1 MNLASTS
8 NSSRLMQF
16 LLFTLVLAALFYRTL
31 LDLVRLS
38 WNSDLYSHLVV
49 IPVVTGILLYGKRD
63 VISSRGESSARVA
76 AVLAGVT
83 LAVYFLVKQTG
94 ILDDPVEMLSAKSLM
109 LVVLWISGFL
119 LFYGVASF
127 KAAQFP
133 LLFMLFAVPVP
144 EPILDPIIIFLQRG
158 SAELTSLLFWM
169 LGVPFLRDGMVFRL
183 PGQAIEI
190 AKECSGIR
198 SSLALML
205 TTLLAG
211 YLNLRSNTHR
221 ILLTAIAIPLAIL
234 KNGIRITALTILAVR
249 VDPGFL
255 TGRLHSEGGVV
266 FFVIAL
272 LLLGGALR
280 LLQRLEDAPAKPK
293 IPVTMPA

>member
-1 MNLASTS
+1 
-8 NSSRLMQF
+8 MQF

-280 LLQRLEDAPAKPK
+280 LLQRLEDAPPKPK
-293 IPVTMPA
+293 IPVSIPA

>member
-1 MNLASTS
+1 
-8 NSSRLMQF
+8 MQF

-63 VISSRGESSARVA
+63 VIASLGASSARVA
-76 AVLAGVT
+76 AILAVVT
-83 LAVYFLVKQTG
+83 LAVYFFVKQTG

-255 TGRLHSEGGVV
+255 TGRLHAEGGVV

>member
-1 MNLASTS
+1 
-8 NSSRLMQF
+8 
-16 LLFTLVLAALFYRTL
+16 
-31 LDLVRLS
+31 
-38 WNSDLYSHLVV
+38 
-49 IPVVTGILLYGKRD
+49 
-63 VISSRGESSARVA
+63 
-76 AVLAGVT
+76 
-83 LAVYFLVKQTG
+83 
-94 ILDDPVEMLSAKSLM
+94 
-109 LVVLWISGFL
+109 
-119 LFYGVASF
+119 
-127 KAAQFP
+127 
-133 LLFMLFAVPVP
+133 
-144 EPILDPIIIFLQRG
+144 
-158 SAELTSLLFWM
+158 M

-255 TGRLHSEGGVV
+255 TGRLHAEGGVV